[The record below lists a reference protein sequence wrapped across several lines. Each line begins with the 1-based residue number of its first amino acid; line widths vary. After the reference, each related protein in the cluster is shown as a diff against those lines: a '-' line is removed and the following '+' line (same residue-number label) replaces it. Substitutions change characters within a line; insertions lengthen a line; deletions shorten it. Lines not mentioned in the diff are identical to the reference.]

1 MEEASYGNINTAF
14 NNLSLNQNIIKEIT
28 SSENESR
35 DSVLSTFK
43 PLVLS
48 AIDILCNKKKRP
60 DVDSIYDHIIKT
72 QASNADR
79 VLIESVV
86 TNLIKENLIIN
97 KKTPSGFDSFFR
109 NNASQNDETMSS
121 VIVDKNQDK
130 NEVILDESVTFCHP
144 TPQVHNDTD
153 APLPQNTFTPAKK
166 PESDMSTVKI
176 EALITALK
184 SYVSCEISMI
194 NAKLTSFS
202 EHINKT
208 ISNLN
213 HREDKHLELL
223 QDNVSFHQKE
233 LLMENEKIKSL
244 TETQTVVLD
253 TISTSQRMLTGNKKS
268 SDAPENPNNTTLV
281 THHQQQQQQ

>member
-1 MEEASYGNINTAF
+1 MEEASYDDINTAF
-14 NNLSLNQNIIKEIT
+14 NNLSLNQSIIKDIT
-28 SSENESR
+28 NSENESR
-35 DSVLSTFK
+35 DSVLSTCK

-48 AIDILCNKKKRP
+48 AIDILRNKKKRR

-86 TNLIKENLIIN
+86 TNLMKENLIIN

-109 NNASQNDETMSS
+109 KNAPLNEETMSS
-121 VIVDKNQDK
+121 VTVDKNQDK
-130 NEVILDESVTFCHP
+130 NEVILDQSVTFCHP

-153 APLPQNTFTPAKK
+153 TPLSQNTFTPAKK
-166 PESDMSTVKI
+166 PESDMLTVKI

-202 EHINKT
+202 EQIKKI

-213 HREDKHLELL
+213 HREDKHLESL
-223 QDNVSFHQKE
+223 QDYISFLQEE
-233 LLMENEKIKSL
+233 LLMKNEVTESL
-244 TETQTVVLD
+244 T
-253 TISTSQRMLTGNKKS
+253 
-268 SDAPENPNNTTLV
+268 
-281 THHQQQQQQ
+281 